1 MERITVKCPECGHKM
16 DIDPKVIAFRCS
28 QCGKKIDLDEKSVSD
43 IPEDSR
49 GWQEFNKYNTSKT
62 KRIVDEAKIK
72 ASEASVEKSKTFWEH
87 VDRRNAQNRKDEWIK
102 IVIMLLIFIGCI
114 AGLYFMGK

>member
-1 MERITVKCPECGHKM
+1 MERITVKCPECGNRM

-28 QCGKKIDLDEKSVSD
+28 QCGKKIDLDEKPVSD
-43 IPEDSR
+43 IREDSR
-49 GWQEFNKYNTSKT
+49 GWQEFNQYNTSKT

-72 ASEASVEKSKTFWEH
+72 AAEASIETQKAFWEH
-87 VDRRNAQNRKDEWIK
+87 VDRRNAQNRKDEWMK

>member
-1 MERITVKCPECGHKM
+1 MERISVRCPECGHRM

-43 IPEDSR
+43 IREDSR

-72 ASEASVEKSKTFWEH
+72 AAEASVEKNKNFWEH
-87 VDRRNAQNRKDEWIK
+87 AERSEKRMFIGDLIK
-102 IVIMLLIFIGCI
+102 IAIGLLMLIGSIMALH
-114 AGLYFMGK
+114 FMGK